1 VSNPAISARAF
12 ARWWLGG
19 KHQVRRENRADFW
32 RFLEFLDW
40 KIPGLDWTGKFLE
53 KITAMALQTRQNPAS
68 GILEVLVDG
77 EWIRFEDYRRVQI
90 DQAYENSIRF
100 LRERLGDSEAQAM
113 TRNDS
118 MKEEP

>member
-1 VSNPAISARAF
+1 
-12 ARWWLGG
+12 
-19 KHQVRRENRADFW
+19 
-32 RFLEFLDW
+32 
-40 KIPGLDWTGKFLE
+40 
-53 KITAMALQTRQNPAS
+53 MALQTRQNPAS

-77 EWIRFEDYRRVQI
+77 EWVRFEDYRRVQI

-100 LRERLGDSEAQAM
+100 LRERLGESEAQAM

>member
-1 VSNPAISARAF
+1 
-12 ARWWLGG
+12 
-19 KHQVRRENRADFW
+19 
-32 RFLEFLDW
+32 
-40 KIPGLDWTGKFLE
+40 
-53 KITAMALQTRQNPAS
+53 MALQTRQNPAS

-100 LRERLGDSEAQAM
+100 LRERLGESEAQAM